1 MIIPRTHH
9 TFSLFFFMESRTTIM
24 DSDAN
29 SSLLAPSTTQV
40 STRSGSKR
48 SRGPPASTV
57 WAHCRTARNNED
69 PAVKYCNY
77 CTDPN
82 TPIYFSSISSN
93 MRKHLESKHAIVV
106 EVTLGQIQT
115 KTLQQL
121 QQLYL
126 KAESSGQTEEI
137 NAQVFENYLN
147 QDVINEALVSLIVV
161 RNLPF
166 RMVEWPEFHTLCQ
179 VLNPKSDA
187 FITTAHSTMGI
198 KISQAFQT
206 HKDIVRKKL
215 QSALSNIHLSMDIWT
230 SPNKHLLL

>member
-1 MIIPRTHH
+1 
-9 TFSLFFFMESRTTIM
+9 M
-24 DSDAN
+24 DSDTN
-29 SSLLAPSTTQV
+29 SSLLAPSTTQI
-40 STRSGSKR
+40 SIPSRSKR
-48 SRGPPASTV
+48 SRGPPASAV
-57 WAHCRTARNNED
+57 WAHCRIAHDNED

-106 EVTLGQIQT
+106 EVTPGRIQT

-137 NAQVFENYLN
+137 DAQVFENYLD
-147 QDVINEALVSLIVV
+147 QDVINKALVSLIVV
-161 RNLPF
+161 QNLPF
-166 RMVEWPEFHTLCQ
+166 RIVEWPEFHTLCQ

-187 FITTAHSTMGI
+187 FITTAHSTIRI
-198 KISQAFQT
+198 KI
-206 HKDIVRKKL
+206 V
-215 QSALSNIHLSMDIWT
+215 
-230 SPNKHLLL
+230 